1 MVSVSKKYVKI
12 EDLTP
17 TIKELLKDYSKLRVE
32 YPSDVENHFLVKAW
46 KRKPKVNPL
55 EAGNRLA
62 PSEGQKATKTQIRKQ
77 CSEKKGERKN

>member
-46 KRKPKVNPL
+46 KR
-55 EAGNRLA
+55 
-62 PSEGQKATKTQIRKQ
+62 RKSQ
-77 CSEKKGERKN
+77 R